1 MLKKELGKLI
11 VAKGIKK
18 LPKVQQIV
26 QSGHMVIGKSEA
38 GKQKK
43 REKDKSR
50 IWGRR
55 ENHFFSLLKFYLIPF
70 FSQQASVSWFVKHAS
85 GQSEAV
91 KGDLA

>member
-50 IWGRR
+50 I
-55 ENHFFSLLKFYLIPF
+55 
-70 FSQQASVSWFVKHAS
+70 
-85 GQSEAV
+85 
-91 KGDLA
+91 